1 MGLTVEKEETGLTVR
16 KNEDFPE
23 WYSQAVTKTGLA
35 DYAPVHGC
43 IVFRELAYRVWE
55 RVISM
60 LDSEF
65 KKIGVRNVYFPLLIP
80 ERLLK
85 KEAEHF
91 KGFTVEVAWVTHGGD
106 EPLSERLA
114 IRPTSETVMYEMYA
128 KWIRSW
134 RDLPLKLNQW
144 CNIVRWEIKSTKP
157 FIRNT
162 EFLWQE
168 GHTAHATREEALQ
181 QALEILRLYK
191 ILLENFL
198 AIPVLDGVKT
208 DWDKF
213 AGAEATFTLEALM
226 PDGRALQAGTSHFL
240 GQNFSKA
247 FEITFLDRNGS
258 SKYVW
263 QTSWGVTTR
272 LIGAVV
278 MVHGDDRGLVL
289 PPRIAPAQVVI
300 IPIFYSEEE
309 KKSVVSKCREIEE
322 RLLKK
327 GFSAQAD
334 LREDY
339 TPGWKYNDWELKG
352 VPLRV
357 EVGPRDLRENMLI
370 VFRRDELKRVR
381 IPDGELEKE
390 VEKLLE
396 DIQRNLYEK
405 ARRMMMEKTGRAKTM
420 KELSEMVS
428 NGMMVKACWCGL
440 KECDNAIK
448 SETGASIRLIPF
460 EEEPVFSSCV
470 RCGRPASKTVYFAKS
485 Y

>member
-1 MGLTVEKEETGLTVR
+1 MGLTVERGEIGLTVG
-16 KNEDFPE
+16 KNEDFAE
-23 WYSQAVTKTGLA
+23 WYSQVVTKSGLA

-43 IVFRELAYRVWE
+43 IVFRELAYAVWE
-55 RVISM
+55 RIMSI

-65 KKIGVRNVYFPLLIP
+65 KKTGVRNVYFPLLIP
-80 ERLLK
+80 ERLLR

-91 KGFTVEVAWVTHGGD
+91 KGFTVEVAWVTQGGD

-114 IRPTSETVMYEMYA
+114 IRPTSETIMYEMYA

-134 RDLPLKLNQW
+134 RDLPVKLNQW

-157 FIRNT
+157 FLRNT

-168 GHTAHATREEALQ
+168 GHTAHATREEAFQ
-181 QALEILRLYK
+181 QALEILGIYK
-191 ILLENFL
+191 RFVEEYL

-208 DWDKF
+208 EWEKF
-213 AGAEATFTLEALM
+213 AGAEATFTIEALM

-247 FEITFLDRNGS
+247 FEITFLDRSGS
-258 SKYVW
+258 TSYVW
-263 QTSWGVTTR
+263 QTSWGVSTR

-278 MVHGDDRGLVL
+278 MVHGDDKGLVL
-289 PPRIAPAQVVI
+289 PPRIAPLQVVI

-309 KKSVVSKCREIEE
+309 KRMVVSKCREVEQ
-322 RLLKK
+322 RLLSR

-352 VPLRV
+352 VPVRI
-357 EVGPRDLRENMLI
+357 EIGPRDVRENMLT
-370 VFRRDELKRVR
+370 VFRRDEFKRFR
-381 IPDGELEKE
+381 IPDGSLEE
-390 VEKLLE
+390 ETGRLLE
-396 DIQRNLYEK
+396 DIQRNMYEK
-405 ARRMMMEKTGRAKTM
+405 ARRMMAEKTGRAETVS
-420 KELSEMVS
+420 ELSEMVS
-428 NGMMVKACWCGL
+428 RGMMVKACWCGSR
-440 KECDNAIK
+440 ECDEAVK

-460 EEEPVFSSCV
+460 KEEQVFSACV
-470 RCGRPASKTVYFAKS
+470 KCGRPASKVVYFAKS